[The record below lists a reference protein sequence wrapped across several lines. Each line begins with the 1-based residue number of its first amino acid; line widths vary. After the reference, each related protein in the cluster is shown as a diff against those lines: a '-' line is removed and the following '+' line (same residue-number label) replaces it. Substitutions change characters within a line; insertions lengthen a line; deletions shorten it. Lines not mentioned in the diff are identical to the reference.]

1 MPLIIPALAGALAV
15 AGIIGV
21 VVGLRPRAAED
32 DARWALRPPSPAA
45 WWRVSRRTTVLL
57 AVGLVAGVG
66 VWLATGWGIA
76 VVLGP
81 LAVAGLPALLSAPVA
96 SEHIAR
102 LEALEEWTRGLA
114 GVLTVGVGLEEA
126 IRATLRSAPE
136 EIRPEVTALVAR
148 LRARMGTEAALR
160 AFADDLD
167 DTTGDMVA
175 AFLILGARKRGQ
187 GLADVLTS
195 LAESVSADVRAR
207 RAVEADRAKP
217 RTTARWVTLITV
229 AVLAYLLIF
238 TGEYTAPYGT
248 PIGQLLLTVLL
259 AVYVLLLWWLRRMAK
274 GERPRRFLWLRDG
287 PGSVG
292 AVPRPAAGEV
302 RG

>member
-1 MPLIIPALAGALAV
+1 MPLIIPALGGALIV

-21 VVGLRPRAAED
+21 VVGLTPRPAVESAPRSS
-32 DARWALRPPSPAA
+32 RPSPLASR
-45 WWRVSRRTTVLL
+45 WRRLTKRTKVLL
-57 AVGLVAGVG
+57 AVGLTAGVV
-66 VWLATGWGIA
+66 VWLVTGWAIA

-81 LAVAGLPALLSAPVA
+81 LAVAGLPALLSAPGA
-96 SEHIAR
+96 NEHIDK

-114 GVLTVGVGLEEA
+114 SVLTVGVGLEEA

-136 EIRPEVTALVAR
+136 AIRPEVTALVAR

-207 RAVEADRAKP
+207 RAIEADRAKP
-217 RTTARWVTLITV
+217 RTTARWVTLITI

-238 TGEYTAPYGT
+238 TGEYVAPYGT
-248 PIGQLLLTVLL
+248 ALGQLLLTLL
-259 AVYVLLLWWLRRMAK
+259 LGIYVLLLWWMRQMAK
-274 GERPRRFLWLRDG
+274 GEKLPRFLGLHGRG
-287 PGSVG
+287 TVTR
-292 AVPRPAAGEV
+292 ATVKEAA
-302 RG
+302 R